1 MSGCEKRLAI
11 FEDHALMR
19 DGIAA
24 WFATNSDWRVV
35 FSAGT
40 VDEANELIAKLE
52 QDSTQENPVIAL
64 VDISFKREVSATLP
78 NGSEGHAG
86 FDIVRELSARSPS
99 TKCIMYSSYASGSF
113 VECALSKNIG
123 AMGYVSK
130 SSDES
135 ELLRAVEAVSIGE
148 VYVESNLLYK
158 MFETQRIM
166 SVLTKK
172 ERKIVEGI
180 AFGDTTSEIADKLG
194 VSRRTIE
201 NHLSHIYDK
210 IGVRSKD
217 ALIACLSQ

>member
-1 MSGCEKRLAI
+1 MSGYEKRLAI

-19 DGIAA
+19 DGITT
-24 WFATNSDWRVV
+24 WFATNSDWRVM

-40 VDEANELIAKLE
+40 VEEAQELIATLE
-52 QDSTQENPVIAL
+52 HEATQEKPVIAL
-64 VDISFKREVSATLP
+64 VDISFKQEMSATLP
-78 NGSEGHAG
+78 SGSDGHAG
-86 FDIVRELSARSPS
+86 FDIVRELSARSPY
-99 TKCIMYSSYASGSF
+99 TKCIMYSSYSSGSF
-113 VECALSKNIG
+113 VECALSKKIG

-135 ELLRAVEAVSIGE
+135 ELLRAVEVVAAGD
-148 VYVESNLLYK
+148 VYVESDLLYK
-158 MFETQRIM
+158 MFETQRLM
-166 SVLTKK
+166 TVLTKK

-210 IGVRSKD
+210 IGVKSKE
-217 ALIACLSQ
+217 ALIACLSK